1 MKELVQQRLS
11 DSPKFRWLALLI
23 VSFTMMCGYFLTD
36 VMSPLQNLLTTPKQT
51 VFLETYKTGSNGD
64 KVAREVIVGVEEF
77 RQKAYQTSED
87 YVNLDENDI
96 TLNSNY
102 TIKGIEKDKDGNPI
116 KAEYT
121 VTKLRQEKDSKVL
134 GWTSTEYGFF
144 SGSYGYINVFLLML
158 FLGGIILDKMGVRFT
173 GIMASSLMI
182 TGAFLKWYA
191 VTHNFSDLYHLH
203 FSIFDWELVNLV
215 LSEQVL
221 LASLGFAIFGVG
233 AEITGITVSKV
244 VVKWF
249 EGKEL
254 ALAMGLQVALARLGT
269 AGALAVSPIIAAKYA
284 GVSSPI
290 FLGGVMLCIGLLAYF
305 FYCIM
310 DKKEDAS
317 IAAMKSEAD
326 HKADSEE
333 EGFKLSD
340 IGLIVKNSGFWLI
353 AFLCL
358 MFYGGVFPFLKFA
371 TQLMISKY
379 HVDPELAGFIPA
391 VLPFGTIILTPI
403 FGSIYDRVGRGA
415 TLMLIGSGMLAMVHI
430 FFALPILNVWWFAF
444 FLMIVLGIAF
454 SLVPSA
460 MWPSV
465 PKIIPMKQLG
475 SAFSMIFYIQNI
487 GLSLIPLLIGWVIE
501 TMAKQVDAQGVITY
515 DYTAPMTVFALFGGI
530 AILLSLLLLWDN
542 KRKGYGLEDA
552 NTKS

>member
-1 MKELVQQRLS
+1 MKELVQKRLS
-11 DSPKFRWLALLI
+11 DSPKFRWLALMI

-36 VMSPLQNLLTTPKQT
+36 VMSPLQNLLTTPNKVVQLVSVDNAGEEKTFT
-51 VFLETYKTGSNGD
+51 VGIDEFITKTKASSND
-64 KVAREVIVGVEEF
+64 YANIVE
-77 RQKAYQTSED
+77 S
-87 YVNLDENDI
+87 DI
-96 TLNSNY
+96 MLNNAY
-102 TIKGIEKDKDGNPI
+102 TIKGLDKEAPE
-116 KAEYT
+116 AT
-121 VTKLRQEKDSKVL
+121 VDYKVRKFIPAL
-134 GWTSTEYGFF
+134 GWDNTEYGFF
-144 SGSYGYINVFLLML
+144 SGAYGYINVFLLML
-158 FLGGIILDKMGVRFT
+158 FFGGIILDKMGVRFT
-173 GIMASSLMI
+173 GVMASSLMI
-182 TGAFLKWYA
+182 AGAFLKWYA
-191 VTHNFSDLYHLH
+191 VSHTFAGEYV
-203 FSIFDWELVNLV
+203 IFGKT
-215 LSEQVL
+215 LSTQVL

-290 FLGGVMLCIGLLAYF
+290 FFGGVMLCIGLLAYF

-317 IAAMKSEAD
+317 IAAMKTEAE
-326 HKADSEE
+326 HQANSEE

-403 FGSIYDRVGRGA
+403 FGSIYDKVGRGA

-430 FFALPILNVWWFAF
+430 CFALPILNVWWFAF
-444 FLMIVLGIAF
+444 FLMVMLGIAF

-501 TMAKQVDAQGVITY
+501 TMAKQVDAQGVISY
-515 DYTAPMTVFALFGGI
+515 DYTAPMAVFAIFGGI

-542 KRKGYGLEDA
+542 KRNGYGLEEA